1 RCCSTGS
8 SLRCIHDIARRGGMW
23 KAREKARGCR
33 RHTRRCGDAEG
44 TREGGMRKAREKGR
58 DAEGT
63 REGAGCGRHAKRG
76 GTRKA
81 REKQW
86 DAEGTREE
94 AEGAEGRVMEID
106 TRWMS
111 HLNNTNY

>member
-1 RCCSTGS
+1 MRNACEKGWDVEGVREGTG
-8 SLRCIHDIARRGGMW
+8 MQ
-23 KAREKARGCR
+23 KAR
-33 RHTRRCGDAEG
+33 D
-44 TREGGMRKAREKGR
+44 KGW
-58 DAEGT
+58 DGEGT

-81 REKQW
+81 HEKQW

>member
-1 RCCSTGS
+1 M
-8 SLRCIHDIARRGGMW
+8 LIQAW
-23 KAREKARGCR
+23 L
-33 RHTRRCGDAEG
+33 
-44 TREGGMRKAREKGR
+44 GGMRNACEKGWDVEGVREGTGMQKARDKGW
-58 DAEGT
+58 DGEGT

-81 REKQW
+81 HEKQW

-94 AEGAEGRVMEID
+94 AEGAEGRVVMEID